1 MSNINYSKVL
11 IGGIVAGIV
20 FFALDFVGFMILG
33 MDMDAWL
40 AAHSL
45 HEPPMA
51 VFVVIDILLGILA
64 VWLYAAIRPRFGP
77 GAKTAAIAAGFMW
90 FLFALIYFGLHMMG
104 LFTPGDY
111 TKMAAWGLVQVFA
124 ATLAGAWMYRE
135 GESATAPR
143 M

>member
-1 MSNINYSKVL
+1 
-11 IGGIVAGIV
+11 
-20 FFALDFVGFMILG
+20 ILG
-33 MDMDAWL
+33 IDMDAWL

-77 GAKTAAIAAGFMW
+77 GWQTAAIAAAYMW
-90 FLFALIYFGLHMMG
+90 FFFCLAYFGFHMMG
-104 LFTPGDY
+104 LFTQGEY
-111 TKMAAWGLVQVFA
+111 MKMAGWGIIQVFV
-124 ATLAGAWMYRE
+124 ATFAGAWLYRE
-135 GESATAPR
+135 GDTAAR

>member
-11 IGGIVAGIV
+11 IGGVVAGGL
-20 FFALDFVGFMILG
+20 FFALCWLGLMILG

-45 HEPPMA
+45 HEPPMW
-51 VFVVIDILLGILA
+51 VFIVIDILLGIMA

-77 GAKTAAIAAGFMW
+77 GAKTAAIAAAFMW
-90 FLFALIYFGLHMMG
+90 FLFALTYFGLHMMA
-104 LFTPGDY
+104 LFTQGDY
-111 TKMAAWGLVQVFA
+111 MKMAAWGLVQVFV
-124 ATLAGAWMYRE
+124 ATLAGAWLYRE
-135 GESATAPR
+135 GEGDTAPR